1 MLSLSQINV
10 RILRSIH
17 VYNNEERTQH
27 LSLWWISHGIK
38 APHWGE
44 DFHLDKWK
52 LIANNGMA
60 VLAWYLCGARN
71 EKS

>member
-1 MLSLSQINV
+1 MLLLRQINV
-10 RILRSIH
+10 HNSRSIH
-17 VYNNEERTQH
+17 VYDNEERTRR
-27 LSLWWISHGIK
+27 LSRWRISHGIK

-60 VLAWYLCGARN
+60 VLAWYLRGARN